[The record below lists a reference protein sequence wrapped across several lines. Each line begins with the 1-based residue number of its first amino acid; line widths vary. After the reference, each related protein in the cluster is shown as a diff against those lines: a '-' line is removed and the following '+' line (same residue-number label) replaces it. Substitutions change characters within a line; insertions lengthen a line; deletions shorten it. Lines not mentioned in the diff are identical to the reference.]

1 MVNMSCFNHRI
12 FVASEMQALLELI
25 NSEISDLEQQR
36 SELKSKFMNRPAE
49 EKKIVKD
56 VLVIHSEFESGVSR
70 VKDIIEEISTL
81 PEEKVTNT
89 AKAEEVSQKLL
100 ILQGELIKKHE
111 NLQSLLNTRQNYQN
125 LKDDILVK
133 TGKKQEELEKDKFS
147 LVEIENYEHG
157 NLYSKKTRVLNSEI
171 NRVKALINNPNPTYS
186 NNSGPDSID
195 NNVNRLSVGEASFKL
210 KEILNQN
217 KEIEEQLGKLNS
229 KYVSKEKF
237 LSLKREVDEKNRKVE
252 DLKKILISLNDE
264 IKSLNT
270 PNSPRRKISFLNTL
284 VGRKSPLG
292 FGDQLSPR
300 SKLKSNTLLKDIE
313 ESLKRVRSIAS
324 PVPKQ

>member
-1 MVNMSCFNHRI
+1 MSCFNHRI
-12 FVASEMQALLELI
+12 FVASEMQVLLELI
-25 NSEISDLEQQR
+25 YSEISDLEQQR
-36 SELKSKFMNRPAE
+36 SELKSKFMNRPTE

-70 VKDIIEEISTL
+70 VKELIEEISSL

-89 AKAEEVSQKLL
+89 AKAEEISQKLVT
-100 ILQGELIKKHE
+100 LQSELIRKHE
-111 NLQSLLNTRQNYQN
+111 NLQGLLNTRQNYQN

-133 TGKKQEELEKDKFS
+133 TGKKQEELDKDKLS
-147 LVEIENYEHG
+147 QVEIENYEHG
-157 NLYSKKTRVLNSEI
+157 NLYTKKTRLLNNEI
-171 NRVKALINNPNPTYS
+171 NRLRALVNSPFAGQPSDPASDLIDS
-186 NNSGPDSID
+186 NAS
-195 NNVNRLSVGEASFKL
+195 RLSVGEASIKL
-210 KEILNQN
+210 KEVVNES
-217 KEIEEQLGKLNS
+217 KEIEKQLGKLNS
-229 KYVSKEKF
+229 KYVSKER
-237 LSLKREVDEKNRKVE
+237 LVSLKQDVDEKGRRVE
-252 DLKKILISLNDE
+252 DLKKILNSLNDE
-264 IKSLNT
+264 IKNLNL

-292 FGDQLSPR
+292 FADQLSPR

>member
-1 MVNMSCFNHRI
+1 MSCFNHRI
-12 FVASEMQALLELI
+12 FVASEMQVLLELI
-25 NSEISDLEQQR
+25 YSEISDLEQQR
-36 SELKSKFMNRPAE
+36 SELKSKFMNRPTE

-70 VKDIIEEISTL
+70 VKELIEEISSL

-89 AKAEEVSQKLL
+89 AKAEEISQKLVT
-100 ILQGELIKKHE
+100 LQSELIRKHE
-111 NLQSLLNTRQNYQN
+111 NLQGLLNTRQNYQN

-133 TGKKQEELEKDKFS
+133 TGKKQEELNKDKLS
-147 LVEIENYEHG
+147 QVEIENYEHG
-157 NLYSKKTRVLNSEI
+157 NLYTKKTRLLNNEI
-171 NRVKALINNPNPTYS
+171 NRLRALVNSPFAGQPSDPASDLIDS
-186 NNSGPDSID
+186 NAS
-195 NNVNRLSVGEASFKL
+195 RLSVGEASIKL
-210 KEILNQN
+210 KEVVNES
-217 KEIEEQLGKLNS
+217 KEIEKQLGKLNS
-229 KYVSKEKF
+229 KYVSKER
-237 LSLKREVDEKNRKVE
+237 LVSLKQDVDEKGRRVE
-252 DLKKILISLNDE
+252 DLKKILNSLNDE
-264 IKSLNT
+264 IKNLNL

-292 FGDQLSPR
+292 FADQLSPR